1 MAYSHHV
8 GSGLEVVQGI
18 GQAQTKQWVLVP
30 APVSDQYEH
39 FCRIY
44 YNPLLPVLFL
54 VVLPVT
60 VLCSVNIPQR
70 ANFSRNTIRLTE
82 TIVVAF

>member
-39 FCRIY
+39 FSIVY
-44 YNPLLPVLFL
+44 
-54 VVLPVT
+54 
-60 VLCSVNIPQR
+60 
-70 ANFSRNTIRLTE
+70 IRTH
-82 TIVVAF
+82 